1 MAVGKGSLKR
11 VVANSKKDIVSLA
24 TNSVVDLQLS
34 SILFEEVVDGEM
46 IESVKTYGVILPVIV
61 EESEKGL
68 KVIDGAKRLTALKN
82 LGVQMVKAVVISGE
96 GAKICGELKK
106 FEPKEKIVEKVI
118 EVEKQAPKKKAN
130 KQKTVDLHEEKF
142 NVIKRLG
149 EEEMPYYLL

>member
-96 GAKICGELKK
+96 GAKICGELKSLS
-106 FEPKEKIVEKVI
+106 
-118 EVEKQAPKKKAN
+118 QKKK
-130 KQKTVDLHEEKF
+130 
-142 NVIKRLG
+142 
-149 EEEMPYYLL
+149 